1 MIEPFVADG
10 MVDLL
15 QTIGRAMRN
24 GCKTRVFFVDASFA
38 PNSAKQN
45 VDTPRSSMIVAMSSV
60 LSGLVESKDPVD
72 REIYRLLYEPF
83 LLPLRDCENVIFR
96 KGSRS

>member
-1 MIEPFVADG
+1 
-10 MVDLL
+10 
-15 QTIGRAMRN
+15 
-24 GCKTRVFFVDASFA
+24 
-38 PNSAKQN
+38 
-45 VDTPRSSMIVAMSSV
+45 MIVAMSSV